1 MGLDKFA
8 IGIVLFM
15 VMVMGSLML
24 IGDLNTNYEGVNI
37 DASELQQYNETFN
50 QSEFTALTNTMNGFI
65 IGGEVDDDQTENSM
79 FKGAFSALRLITLP
93 FKVTGQMIMLTVQ
106 LLGIPVFFQIAGV
119 IILGLFVMFSIIFG
133 SKIIGMKN

>member
-37 DASELQQYNETFN
+37 DASDLKQYNDTFN

-65 IGGEVDDDQTENSM
+65 IGGEVDDDQIENSM

-93 FKVTGQMIMLTVQ
+93 FRVTGQVIMLTVQ
-106 LLGIPVFFQIAGV
+106 LLGIPAFFQIAAI
-119 IILGLFVMFSIIFG
+119 IILGLFVMF
-133 SKIIGMKN
+133 GMIYAVLRLRA